1 MSIITLTTDLGGGS
15 HYVAAMKGVILSMEP
30 TAVIVD
36 ISHDVP
42 PQDIRRAALLL
53 ENAADWFPADT
64 IHVAVV
70 DPGVGTDRAIV
81 YARIGRQQF
90 LAPDNGLLSRVAA
103 RKTPEKVIRLTR
115 PEYWLAKVSTTF
127 HGRDIFAP
135 VAARLAGGL
144 DPDRLGP
151 PHERLATLDWP
162 EVQQRLDRIKGA
174 VIEIDAFGNLITNLT
189 AEMFAGRPT
198 DRRACI
204 VCNIYETWGVY
215 STYAEQPRGTLI
227 AVIGSGGR
235 LELALVGDSA
245 ARQLGIG
252 VGSPVTLAWE
262 Q

>member
-1 MSIITLTTDLGGGS
+1 MSIITLTTDFGSGS
-15 HYVAAMKGVILSMEP
+15 HYVAAMKGVILSIEP
-30 TAVIVD
+30 TATIVD

-42 PQDIRRAALLL
+42 AQDVRHAAVLLD
-53 ENAADWFPADT
+53 NAADWFPPDT

-81 YARIGRQQF
+81 YAKIGQQQF
-90 LAPDNGLLSRVAA
+90 LAPDNGLLSRLASRTKPSRV
-103 RKTPEKVIRLTR
+103 VRLTE
-115 PEYWLAKVSTTF
+115 PAYWLEEVSTTF

-135 VAARLAGGL
+135 VAARLAAGL

-151 PHERLATLDWP
+151 SHDRLIAFDWP
-162 EVQQRLDRIKGA
+162 EVRQLADRIAGA
-174 VIEIDAFGNLITNLT
+174 VVEIDSFGNLITNLT

-198 DRRACI
+198 DRRACV

-215 STYAEQPRGTLI
+215 STYAGHPSGTLV

-245 ARQLGIG
+245 ARRLGIG
-252 VGSPVTLAWE
+252 IGSPVTLAWE
-262 Q
+262 